1 MKLKSKG
8 AFFARNKENDILFI
22 IYVSTNDI
30 IKKHPEA
37 KLSYIDKKT
46 KTYKQKSHSPN
57 KLWFVMFD
65 KNGRDYLSPEDV
77 SSSKLE
83 KLIKK
88 NTVESYNYDDYSN
101 PDDLYI
107 KMKGSKLGL
116 DKFYTKKWFSKNY
129 KFIKNQLQA
138 L

>member
-8 AFFARNKENDILFI
+8 AFFVKDKKNDILFI
-22 IYVSTNDI
+22 MYIRTNNI

-37 KLSYIDKKT
+37 KLLYIDEKT
-46 KTYKQKSHSPN
+46 KKFKKKSHSPN
-57 KLWFVMFD
+57 KIWFVMFD
-65 KNGRDYLSPEDV
+65 KIGRDGPWPEDV
-77 SSSKLE
+77 SKNEFE
-83 KLIKK
+83 KIIKK
-88 NTVESYNYDDYSN
+88 NTVELYNYDDYSN

-107 KMKGSKLGL
+107 KMKESKLGL

>member
-1 MKLKSKG
+1 MKLKNKG
-8 AFFARNKENDILFI
+8 CFFVKDKNNDVLFI
-22 IYVSTNDI
+22 IYVSTNNI
-30 IKKHPEA
+30 IKKHPDA

-46 KTYKQKSHSPN
+46 KTYRQKPHSPN

-107 KMKGSKLGL
+107 KMKESKLGL

-129 KFIKNQLQA
+129 KFIKNQLHS

>member
-8 AFFARNKENDILFI
+8 AFFVKDKKNDILFI
-22 IYVSTNDI
+22 MYIRTNNI

-57 KLWFVMFD
+57 KIWFVMFD
-65 KNGRDYLSPEDV
+65 KIGRDGPWPEDV
-77 SSSKLE
+77 SKNEFE
-83 KLIKK
+83 KIIKK
-88 NTVESYNYDDYSN
+88 NTVELYNYDDYSN
-101 PDDLYI
+101 PEDLYS
-107 KMKGSKLGL
+107 KMKESKSGL
-116 DKFYTKKWFSKNY
+116 NKFYTKKWFSNNFQ
-129 KFIKNQLQA
+129 FIKNQLHA

>member
-8 AFFARNKENDILFI
+8 AFFVKDKKNDILFI
-22 IYVSTNDI
+22 IYIRTNNI

-37 KLSYIDKKT
+37 KLLYIDEKT
-46 KTYKQKSHSPN
+46 KKFKKKSHSPN
-57 KLWFVMFD
+57 KICFVMFD

-88 NTVESYNYDDYSN
+88 IQLNY
-101 PDDLYI
+101 I
-107 KMKGSKLGL
+107 ITMIIRIQM
-116 DKFYTKKWFSKNY
+116 T
-129 KFIKNQLQA
+129 FIVR
-138 L
+138 

>member
-37 KLSYIDKKT
+37 KLSYFDKKT
-46 KTYKQKSHSPN
+46 KKFMKKSHSPN
-57 KLWFVMFD
+57 KIWFVMFD
-65 KNGRDYLSPEDV
+65 KIGRDGPWPEDV
-77 SSSKLE
+77 SKNEFE
-83 KLIKK
+83 KIIKK
-88 NTVESYNYDDYSN
+88 YSVESYNYDDYSN

-107 KMKGSKLGL
+107 KIKESKLGL
-116 DKFYTKKWFSKNY
+116 NKFYTKKWFSNNFQ
-129 KFIKNQLQA
+129 FIKNQLHA

>member
-1 MKLKSKG
+1 
-8 AFFARNKENDILFI
+8 
-22 IYVSTNDI
+22 
-30 IKKHPEA
+30 
-37 KLSYIDKKT
+37 
-46 KTYKQKSHSPN
+46 
-57 KLWFVMFD
+57 MFD

-107 KMKGSKLGL
+107 KMKESKLGL

-129 KFIKNQLQA
+129 KFIKNQLA
-138 L
+138 TI